1 MTYLAELFT
10 VSVSGTS
17 RRNVLGAIAFEKNDC
32 NFPWR
37 RQPRRV
43 RKKRKR
49 QAQQQKNRRLRPAP
63 PLCKNPD
70 EDRFSLTVSF
80 RNGHIDEWHLDLVK
94 IVTMEKLD
102 SDPAYPDSR
111 KKPDLRAIRHIAE
124 WNVDLEKDDTVGKLG
139 SYPACPESR
148 KRPDLRAIRHI
159 DRGPHRCLP

>member
-80 RNGHIDEWHLDLVK
+80 IDGGMKLARGRGLDVSCMRLRISTPFGCIRGEIRPCAVVILV
-94 IVTMEKLD
+94 
-102 SDPAYPDSR
+102 
-111 KKPDLRAIRHIAE
+111 
-124 WNVDLEKDDTVGKLG
+124 
-139 SYPACPESR
+139 
-148 KRPDLRAIRHI
+148 RP
-159 DRGPHRCLP
+159 

>member
-80 RNGHIDEWHLDLVK
+80 RNGHIDEWHLVLAKAFQHFMFDHVSWLPEKCLSVLVA
-94 IVTMEKLD
+94 VFG
-102 SDPAYPDSR
+102 A
-111 KKPDLRAIRHIAE
+111 
-124 WNVDLEKDDTVGKLG
+124 WG
-139 SYPACPESR
+139 SYRSGRSATRWTVMALSSSW
-148 KRPDLRAIRHI
+148 
-159 DRGPHRCLP
+159 